1 LSLAIGQAEMV
12 PKEGRF
18 RLDIMKKF
26 FTIRVVKHW
35 DRLHSEVVDASSLE
49 THKVRLPGTL
59 SNLI

>member
-1 LSLAIGQAEMV
+1 MSLDIGQAEMV

-35 DRLHSEVVDASSLE
+35 DRLHREVVDTSSLE
-49 THKVRLPGTL
+49 TLKVKLPGTL